1 MSALRLQSEPTEA
14 GEQCL
19 VPGVRPIPLRERL
32 ERMMEGPLA
41 PVRAQKPL
49 NIGLFDEDALN
60 QLEMFGP
67 GGRIVPFSHQLP
79 PRGG

>member
-1 MSALRLQSEPTEA
+1 MSAPAFQSEQTDA
-14 GEQCL
+14 GEQCP
-19 VPGVRPIPLRERL
+19 VPGVRPIGTRERL

-41 PVRAQKPL
+41 PLRVQKPL

-67 GGRIVPFSHQLP
+67 GGRITTLSHQLP
-79 PRGG
+79 RASG